1 MILRVAYP
9 LHRQPTLSEPQV
21 QVPQEQPPSQ
31 PQLSPVIML
40 TNSRLSEPQ
49 VQVPQEQEPEQVQPP
64 AIRRAEEEPQEQVP
78 QEQDDPQEQPAIVI
92 VYATFAC
99 NEVKKFEREVINAR
113 GH

>member
-1 MILRVAYP
+1 MILRVA

-31 PQLSPVIML
+31 PQLSPAIML
-40 TNSRLSEPQ
+40 PNSRLSEPQ

-92 VYATFAC
+92 VYATVAC
-99 NEVKKFEREVINAR
+99 SEVKKFEREVINAR